1 MGVPVV
7 HRVGFHPGSEDRFAD
22 RVHTDV
28 AAGNERLE
36 LSRAVTQEPEP
47 SLLIR
52 AESPDDRTDAA
63 C

>member
-1 MGVPVV
+1 MGVAVV
-7 HRVGFHPGSEDRFAD
+7 NRVGLDPGGEDRVAD

-28 AAGNERLE
+28 AAGNESLE
-36 LSRAVTQEPEP
+36 LSRAMTQEFEP

-52 AESPDDRTDAA
+52 AESADDRTDAA